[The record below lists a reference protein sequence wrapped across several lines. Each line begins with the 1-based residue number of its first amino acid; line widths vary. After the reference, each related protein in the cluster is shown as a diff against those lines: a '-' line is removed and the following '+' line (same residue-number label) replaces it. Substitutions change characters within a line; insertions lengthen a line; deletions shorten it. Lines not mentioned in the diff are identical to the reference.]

1 MSQVHFR
8 EVGLDDLLRR
18 APVAAVVR
26 LADPPQRDE
35 PVAIAKKTR
44 DGHRCPD
51 YVRSLT
57 RLEVVERLSEAGP
70 AEGTVIEVE
79 SANTSAELRMH
90 TEYYSEG
97 LSRSPI
103 FEHFE
108 GAPLDEAATVIALLQ
123 PVGSHFAWV
132 VDVSTVPLSERARV
146 VREAA
151 AQAASGPRPRRL

>member
-1 MSQVHFR
+1 MSQIHFR
-8 EVGLDDLLRR
+8 DVGLDDLLRR
-18 APVAAVVR
+18 APLAVVAR

-35 PVAIAKKTR
+35 PVAIAAKTP

-57 RLEVVERLSEAGP
+57 RLEVVECLSEGGP

-79 SANTSAELRMH
+79 SADASAGLRMH
-90 TEYYSEG
+90 TDYYSRG

-103 FEHFE
+103 FERFE
-108 GAPLDEAATVIALLQ
+108 GAPLDGTATVIALLQ